1 MVYKQNKNT
10 NKEREKPK
18 RNQKAILEL
27 KSTTKMKNSLEGFK
41 NIFESVEERT
51 RELKDCTMEIIES
64 EEQKEKWFKKWT
76 EPKTFVEHCQ
86 VNNICTVG
94 SPQGEEGEQGA
105 ERISEEIMAENFQ
118 YLMRDLNINI
128 KDAQKSP
135 RKMIS

>member
-51 RELKDCTMEIIES
+51 RELKDCAMEIIES
-64 EEQKEKWFKKWT
+64 EEQKEK
-76 EPKTFVEHCQ
+76 
-86 VNNICTVG
+86 
-94 SPQGEEGEQGA
+94 
-105 ERISEEIMAENFQ
+105 
-118 YLMRDLNINI
+118 
-128 KDAQKSP
+128 
-135 RKMIS
+135 

>member
-64 EEQKEKWFKKWT
+64 EEQKEK
-76 EPKTFVEHCQ
+76 
-86 VNNICTVG
+86 
-94 SPQGEEGEQGA
+94 
-105 ERISEEIMAENFQ
+105 
-118 YLMRDLNINI
+118 
-128 KDAQKSP
+128 
-135 RKMIS
+135 

>member
-51 RELKDCTMEIIES
+51 RELKDCAMEIIGIGRAH
-64 EEQKEKWFKKWT
+64 
-76 EPKTFVEHCQ
+76 V
-86 VNNICTVG
+86 
-94 SPQGEEGEQGA
+94 
-105 ERISEEIMAENFQ
+105 
-118 YLMRDLNINI
+118 
-128 KDAQKSP
+128 
-135 RKMIS
+135 